1 MPESGHSNTTGSTH
15 AIVADRLHK
24 HYLLGERASLGR
36 TMQRML
42 RRAQPL
48 QPFGA
53 LEDVSFTVRRGE
65 CFGLVGGNGSG
76 KSTILQIITAITL
89 PTSGSVR
96 VQGRV
101 LPLLA
106 IGSGFH
112 QELTGRE
119 NVTLFGT
126 ILGLR
131 PEEIVARMDNIV
143 AFAELERYIDTPNKR
158 YSDGMQARLSF
169 AVGMLFPADIYILD
183 EVLAT
188 VDGEFRA
195 RCIDEIE
202 HLVAAGRTV
211 LFVSHDLA
219 QSRALC
225 DRVLWMERGRVHQL
239 GEAQNVLDAY
249 ERSTAHES

>member
-1 MPESGHSNTTGSTH
+1 MTTH
-15 AIVADRLHK
+15 AVVADRLHK
-24 HYLLGERASLGR
+24 RYRLGERASLGR
-36 TMQRML
+36 TVQKML
-42 RRAQPL
+42 RRAEPL
-48 QPFGA
+48 QAFEA
-53 LEDVSFTVRRGE
+53 LHDVSFAVPRGE

-76 KSTILQIITAITL
+76 KSTILQLITAITL
-89 PTSGSVR
+89 PTKGTLR

-131 PEEIVARMDNIV
+131 RDEIVAKMDDIV
-143 AFAELERYIDTPNKR
+143 AFAELESHIDTPNKR

-202 HLVAAGRTV
+202 RLVAAGRTV
-211 LFVSHDLA
+211 LFVSHDLT
-219 QSRALC
+219 QGRTLC
-225 DRVLWMERGRVHQL
+225 DRVLWMEGGRVHSI
-239 GEAQNVLDAY
+239 GATDTVLDAY
-249 ERSTAHES
+249 ERFTAHQQP